1 MTSEHRTAG
10 RLQSVDGMRGLAALL
25 VVWMHTSE
33 IFSALRTEQGK
44 AVTLFHDLAQW
55 GHFGLLGV
63 SVFFAVSGY
72 LIPSSIHGQRL
83 PALKKFLVRR
93 FFRLY
98 PAFWLSIPMGLMTTW
113 WLWGRQMPRRDLALN
128 FTMLTSIVNAAPV
141 QGLYWTL
148 EVELLFYALCA
159 AIFFAK
165 PALLG
170 STRFL
175 FFTAL
180 LFFGWYCAPQTR
192 SFVFGGATT
201 IHLSVMFWGAG
212 LRALV
217 NSNRSLLRSRGNT
230 LYLGAWIV
238 WLIIFDRIPT
248 NATSGVGG
256 TFFHVSAAAICAFYA
271 CLQLGQP
278 RNALLSYCGKVSY
291 SIYLFHPVVFY
302 ALFWLVRFA
311 LPPICKQLNTGFYIV
326 IVAALTIALSSIVYR
341 WIEAPSMALGKKLA
355 P

>member
-1 MTSEHRTAG
+1 MTSAHGTAG

-25 VVWMHTSE
+25 VLWMHTSE
-33 IFSALRTEQGK
+33 TFSALRVEQGK
-44 AVTLFHDLAQW
+44 AVTWFQELAQW

-72 LIPSSIHGQRL
+72 LIPSSIYGARI

-113 WLWGRQMPRRDLALN
+113 WLWGRQMPARDLALN

-165 PALLG
+165 PSLLG

-175 FFTAL
+175 FLTAL
-180 LFFGWYCAPQTR
+180 LFFGWYCLPQTR
-192 SFVFGGATT
+192 SFLFGGATT

-217 NSNRSLLRSRGNT
+217 NANRSLLRSIGNT
-230 LYLGAWIV
+230 FYLGAWLV
-238 WLIIFDRIPT
+238 WLLVFDRIPA
-248 NATSGVGG
+248 NATTGVGR
-256 TFFHVSAAAICAFYA
+256 TFFYVSAAAIFAFYA

-278 RNALLSYCGKVSY
+278 KNPLLSYCGKVSY
-291 SIYLFHPVVFY
+291 SIYLLHPVVFY
-302 ALFWLVRFA
+302 SLFYLVRFS
-311 LPPICKQLNTGFYIV
+311 LPPVFGQLHTGFYIV
-326 IVAALTIALSSIVYR
+326 IVGVITLALSSIVFR
-341 WIEAPSMALGKKLA
+341 FVEAPSMALGKKLA